1 MAKKYIT
8 NTGDIVDWNKI
19 ISDLDNCVG
28 SVYGYESDYEY
39 DTTKQRIESGGEQ
52 SLEYDYLR
60 DPQGEIQ
67 KAFENNREN
76 LEFTSYTREN
86 AYGKELDKKIGKHL
100 GCEIFLS
107 WISKVDPGKCVA
119 PHIDD
124 EEIYFA
130 NSRHPKENLVRYH
143 IHVSKP
149 NMGAAFFIGEDCYYH
164 EEQGS
169 VFQWPA
175 IDSLHCGMNAGTKP
189 KFLYHAIGVIRH
201 ED

>member
-8 NTGDIVDWNKI
+8 NTGDIVDWDDI
-19 ISDLDNCVG
+19 IVSLANARGDVRG
-28 SVYGYESDYEY
+28 FETPYENETS
-39 DTTKQRIESGGEQ
+39 KSRIAKEGEE

-60 DPQGEIQ
+60 NPENEITR
-67 KAFENNREN
+67 AFADNPES
-76 LEFTSYTREN
+76 LEFTTYIREN
-86 AYGKELDKKIGKHL
+86 SYGKELDKKISKLL

-107 WISKVDPGKCVA
+107 WISKVETGKCVA

>member
-8 NTGDIVDWNKI
+8 NTGDIVDWDDV
-19 ISDLDNCVG
+19 ISSLDNARGDVRG
-28 SVYGYESDYEY
+28 FITPYENETS
-39 DTTKQRIESGGEQ
+39 KSRIADKGQE

-60 DPQGEIQ
+60 DPQSEINQ
-67 KAFENNREN
+67 AFSKNPES
-76 LEFTSYTREN
+76 LEFTTYIREN
-86 AYGKELDKKIGKHL
+86 SYGKQLDKNIGKLL
-100 GCEIFLS
+100 GCKIFLS
-107 WISKVDPGKCVA
+107 WISKVETGKCVA

-130 NSRHPKENLVRYH
+130 NSQHPKEKLVRYH

-149 NMGAAFFIGEDCYYH
+149 NMGAAFFLEKDCYYN
-164 EEQGS
+164 EQQGS

-189 KFLYHAIGVIRH
+189 KFLYHAIGVVN
-201 ED
+201 E